1 MGRFGVNVQKG
12 ELANSASEA
21 KEVASKLS
29 NKGGLIV
36 KAQVKAGG
44 RGKGHLTSGLKGGVQ
59 ICKTPDEVSDKVKQM
74 IGYNL
79 ITHQTTA

>member
-1 MGRFGVNVQKG
+1 MGQFGVNVQKG
-12 ELANSASEA
+12 ELAKNGKEA
-21 KEVASKLS
+21 HQVASKLS
-29 NKGGLIV
+29 AKGGLIL

-59 ICKTPDEVSDKVKQM
+59 ICKTPEEVAEKTDKM

-79 ITHQTTA
+79 ITH